1 MSESAREAGYSSAL
15 QNQAGK
21 WIEPKAQE
29 NIKQALISK
38 GVSNERIAAVLER
51 GLTATKHVKD
61 VGEVD
66 DFKER
71 RETAR
76 LALECLG
83 ELKTGNTVAVQINF
97 PAGLAEL
104 LAKDAEE
111 YKGDK

>member
-1 MSESAREAGYSSAL
+1 MKQSALEAGYPLSVAEKADSR
-15 QNQAGK
+15 
-21 WIEPKAQE
+21 IEPKAQE

-38 GVSNERIAAVLER
+38 GVSNERIADLIER
-51 GLTATKHVKD
+51 GFTAIKHVKG
-61 VGEVD
+61 VGIVD

-97 PAGLAEL
+97 PAGLAEM

-111 YKGDK
+111 YKPE

>member
-1 MSESAREAGYSSAL
+1 MKQSAIEAGYPLSVAEKADSR
-15 QNQAGK
+15 
-21 WIEPKAQE
+21 IEPKAQE

-38 GVSNERIAAVLER
+38 GVSNDRLAAVLER
-51 GLTATKHVKD
+51 GLTATKFVKYY
-61 VGEVD
+61 GEVD

-97 PAGLAEL
+97 PAGLAEM

-111 YKGDK
+111 YDGNK